1 MQRSNKGETLF
12 DQMCH
17 TVNDIFKSKNNG
29 HDYLAKETKISCGKC
44 GHKLKTYYCEE
55 RLYVVECEHC
65 GVKCLVEA
73 SNPEQACY
81 KTMAYPVEQ
90 VEDMGEEQEAVFWNA
105 VPICEPPAYQGSV
118 IDANF
123 PDDMVCGMA
132 LPCPA
137 TDGTDC
143 ENGD

>member
-1 MQRSNKGETLF
+1 MQRSNKGATLF

-55 RLYVVECEHC
+55 RLYVVECEQC

-73 SNPEQACY
+73 RNPDQACY
-81 KTMAYPVEQ
+81 LTMAYPVES
-90 VEDMGEEQEAVFWNA
+90 VDTFGEELGVFWNST
-105 VPICEPPAYQGSV
+105 PINEPPVYVGSV
-118 IDANF
+118 IDCDF
-123 PDDMVCGMA
+123 PEGVVCGME

-143 ENGD
+143 ENGE

>member
-1 MQRSNKGETLF
+1 MQRSKKGATKF
-12 DQMCH
+12 DRLCH
-17 TVNDIFKSKNNG
+17 TLYARYSSTRG
-29 HDYLAKETKISCGKC
+29 AGISCGKC

-73 SNPEQACY
+73 RTPDQACY
-81 KTMAYPVEQ
+81 KTMAYPVER
-90 VEDMGEEQEAVFWNA
+90 VEDMGEGQEAVFWNA
-105 VPICEPPAYQGSV
+105 VPICEPPTYQGSI

-123 PDDMVCGMA
+123 PSKMVCGME

-143 ENGD
+143 ENED